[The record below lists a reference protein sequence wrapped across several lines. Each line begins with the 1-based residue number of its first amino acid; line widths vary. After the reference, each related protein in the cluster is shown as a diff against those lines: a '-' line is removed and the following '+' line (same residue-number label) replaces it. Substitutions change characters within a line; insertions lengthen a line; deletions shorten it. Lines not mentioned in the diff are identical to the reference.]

1 MKKKLT
7 HALLFFQM
15 SKPIKPF
22 RSERR
27 MKGEREQRER
37 REREKKG
44 QNERKKIEE
53 RQFGANF
60 IVRPKRIDWKRRER
74 ERDRSK

>member
-60 IVRPKRIDWKRRER
+60 ILRPIKK
-74 ERDRSK
+74 